1 MNFLVIFIGG
11 GLGAVS
17 RFALSKWVHS
27 LTAVSFPVGTFV
39 INLTGCFLIGFLAA
53 LFEKWLVPPNLRLFL
68 IVGILGGFTTFS
80 SFGLESFN
88 LAKEMEIRYFL
99 LNVLGSNILGI
110 VLVAAGFLLANW
122 VVSMMWKSS

>member
-1 MNFLVIFIGG
+1 MNFLFVFIGG

-17 RFALSKWVHS
+17 RFALSRLVHAQVN
-27 LTAVSFPVGTFV
+27 TSFPLGTLI

-53 LFEKWLVPPNLRLFL
+53 FFDKWLVPPNLRLFIL
-68 IVGILGGFTTFS
+68 VGFLGGYTTFS

-88 LAKEMEIRYFL
+88 LLKEMEIKYFL

-110 VLVAAGFLLANW
+110 VLVAAGFLVAMLITNGFN
-122 VVSMMWKSS
+122 KN